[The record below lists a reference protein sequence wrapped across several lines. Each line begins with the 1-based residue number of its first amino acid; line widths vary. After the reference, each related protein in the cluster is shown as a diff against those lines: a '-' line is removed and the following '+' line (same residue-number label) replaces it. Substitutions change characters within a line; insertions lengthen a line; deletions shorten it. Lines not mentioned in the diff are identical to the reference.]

1 MAREIINTGTT
12 ANDGTGDTLR
22 GASTKINTN
31 FSTLFALLGGDSAGT
46 GIGNTT
52 VLTDSGLDII
62 GTTHNTKIGAANPA
76 SQVSINFPDSAGEVV
91 VDTATQTLTNK
102 TFSGAVLVS
111 PTITTPQIN
120 DTSGDHQY
128 IVAVNELAADR
139 TITLPLLAGDDTLVF
154 EDHIQTLTNK
164 SLTYPKVHRPRVQEW
179 LADSVGQPVISF
191 TATGNDRNRLR
202 VQGVASGSSPIVS
215 AVGNLDT
222 NINININSKGTGSV
236 RLTKAAYTTATAA
249 NSTTASASAGVIF
262 LTGTSTG
269 TVTFANG
276 TTPGEAVTFIR
287 RGGSGTVSLT
297 PITFAQGTSINF
309 DANDTATV
317 VWDNTTG
324 WNITSGYGY
333 AVV

>member
-31 FSTLFALLGGDSAGT
+31 FSTLFALLGGDSAGV
-46 GIGNTT
+46 GVGSTT
-52 VLTDSGLDII
+52 VIHDSGFDIV
-62 GTTHNTKIGAANPA
+62 GTTFRTKVGAINPA
-76 SQVSINFPDSAGEVV
+76 SEVSINFPDSAGEVV

-102 TFSGAVLVS
+102 TFTGATLASPVL
-111 PTITTPQIN
+111 TTPQIN
-120 DTSGDHQY
+120 DTSSDHQY

-139 TITLPLLAGDDTLVF
+139 TVTLPLLTGDDTLVF
-154 EDHIQTLTNK
+154 EGHSQTLSNK
-164 SLTYPKVHRPRVQEW
+164 TLSVPSIHRAKVQEW
-179 LADSVGQPVISF
+179 LADSIGQPVLSF
-191 TATGNDRNRLR
+191 TATGNARNRLR
-202 VQGVASGSSPIVS
+202 VQGVASGSAPILS
-215 AVGNLDT
+215 AVGSSDT
-222 NINININSKGTGSV
+222 NININVNSKGSGSI
-236 RLTKAAYTTATAA
+236 RITKAAYTTATAA
-249 NSTTASASAGVIF
+249 NSTTASANAGVVF

-276 TTPGEAVTFIR
+276 TTPGETVTFIR
-287 RGGSGTVSLT
+287 RAGSGAVTLT
-297 PITFAQGTSINF
+297 PTTFAQGTSINF